1 MFAYNNWCHAHCK
14 KWILL
19 ECDEV
24 HNATYENNYV
34 LNFIVEEC
42 IVMFEGTRK
51 YNIKSLGLKLEDK
64 ANMKDIYWKVF
75 GTTFIANNEMPTWIV
90 VRQLLSLYFRF
101 YKVTMLESTNAASE
115 RRM

>member
-1 MFAYNNWCHAHCK
+1 M
-14 KWILL
+14 

-51 YNIKSLGLKLEDK
+51 YKIKSLGLKLEDK
-64 ANMKDIYWKVF
+64 SSMEFIYWKVF
-75 GTTFIANNEMPTWIV
+75 GIAFIIINEIPTWIV
-90 VRQLLSLYFRF
+90 HGFTAQSKSIEINWA
-101 YKVTMLESTNAASE
+101 KVIESTIK
-115 RRM
+115 